1 MGDTVAIVNRYA
13 NSEVVLVLPLSLAV
27 GAFPWRVKGAS
38 VSDCAC
44 HACLL
49 ATLLLAAFFAEDR
62 HLTEVAN
69 LCFIV
74 VILTLR
80 VLPIGLGVAG
90 KAAQKSNEQSS
101 NILAAITSR
110 VQAPRRAF

>member
-1 MGDTVAIVNRYA
+1 MGDTAAIVDRYA

-27 GAFPWRVKGAS
+27 GVFPWRVKDAS

-44 HACLL
+44 HVCLL
-49 ATLLLAAFFAEDR
+49 ATLLLAAFFAKDR

-90 KAAQKSNEQSS
+90 IKAAQKSNEKE
-101 NILAAITSR
+101 
-110 VQAPRRAF
+110 F

>member
-1 MGDTVAIVNRYA
+1 MGDTVAVVDRYA
-13 NSEVVLVLPLSLAV
+13 SSEMVLVLPLSLAV

-49 ATLLLAAFFAEDR
+49 ATLLLAAFFAKDR

-69 LCFIV
+69 LCFILNSDAQS
-74 VILTLR
+74 LTYRARRGWDQGTAEVERER
-80 VLPIGLGVAG
+80 VPI
-90 KAAQKSNEQSS
+90 
-101 NILAAITSR
+101 
-110 VQAPRRAF
+110 F